1 MKGFGVGI
9 VAPFVAV
16 LMFSG
21 DALCM
26 DRATQEVREEVRTM
40 KDQVNTMQNRIDKLE
55 QELEEKDQEISQI
68 KEEETKAK
76 GSLLDKVRDR
86 LSLSGDVRLRYE
98 YTDNQDELDGRHREV
113 LRGRFN
119 AAYRV
124 TDALTA
130 GMRLAT
136 GSADDPNTEDV
147 TAGSFVN
154 DFDVNLTRLYLN
166 LKHRDLFLTGGK
178 FENPFVATE
187 LVWDG
192 DVNPL
197 GAAGS
202 YTFSQ
207 LKPVTP
213 RLTLIYSVV
222 DEQSAGPDSDMLGG
236 QASVKIAT
244 PAPWSVTLAGAYYDY
259 HISSLTNAD
268 SGDIGSNNLNATRTD
283 YLSDFDL
290 FDAVA
295 LVEYRGFGERYP
307 VQLVGDYVKNHGAAV
322 DEDQGYSLDLF
333 VGRVA
338 RRGDYRFRYGYSV
351 AETDAVL
358 AAFSHDNTTFP
369 TNYRQHTLS
378 ADYVIRDNTFLNLTW
393 YLYRRDELGT
403 TPETDSDDYA
413 SRLRVN
419 VVLAF

>member
-1 MKGFGVGI
+1 MKGFGTCI

-16 LMFSG
+16 LVFSG

-26 DRATQEVREEVRTM
+26 DRATQEIREEVRTM
-40 KDQVNTMQNRIDKLE
+40 KDQVNTMQNRIDELG
-55 QELEEKDQEISQI
+55 QELEEKDQEIAQI

-76 GSLLDKVRDR
+76 GGLLNKIKDR

-98 YTDNQDELDGRHREV
+98 YTDNQDELEERHREV

-119 AAYRV
+119 AAFRV

-147 TAGSFVN
+147 TLGNFDD

-192 DVNPL
+192 DVNPQ
-197 GAAGS
+197 GVAGS
-202 YTFSQ
+202 YTFSK
-207 LKPVTP
+207 LKYVTP
-213 RLTLIYSVV
+213 RLTPIYFIV

-236 QASVKIAT
+236 QVSAKIAT

-259 HISSLTNAD
+259 HISSLSHAGA
-268 SGDIGSNNLNATRTD
+268 GDFGSNNLNATGTG

-290 FDAVA
+290 LDAVA
-295 LVEYRGFGERYP
+295 VVDYRGFGERYALR
-307 VQLVGDYVKNHGAAV
+307 LVGDYVKNYGAVV
-322 DEDQGYSLDLF
+322 DEDQGYSVDLF
-333 VGRVA
+333 VGQA
-338 RRGDYRFRYGYSV
+338 SKRGDYRFRYGYSV

-403 TPETDSDDYA
+403 TPETDSDDYV

-419 VVLAF
+419 VLLAF